1 MFYLLKI
8 KSFKTKMSSVARKAG
23 QFGQFIHRSYVF
35 IMRVKDV

>member
-23 QFGQFIHRSYVF
+23 QFGTVYTQKLCFHNEG
-35 IMRVKDV
+35 